1 VTKGKYIKD
10 GNSSARDSLRH
21 ALTNLALLLIDQGI
35 TAAEMH
41 SLNAEAFVAAA
52 VQRSR
57 LKNGRVNQSRVAIMT
72 GLTRTEIRKKLEAQ
86 TLETPRIY
94 GAQRIMDGW
103 RRDPEFCDSSGA
115 PLDLKLSGDYGS
127 FESLARRYS
136 GDIPARATLEELRR
150 LKAIVVKKTLIHLRP
165 ESESANR
172 RRQRALT
179 EIATQLAEL
188 LETLGYPEIKA
199 PEVIL
204 ADSTTV
210 KVFDHSLLQVLK
222 KRAEQSARV
231 MLSGVDTSMRSVARR
246 GAKTSSKPKGSI
258 RVSVSVIQYT
268 DDNAS

>member
-1 VTKGKYIKD
+1 MTKGNHIKD

-52 VQRSR
+52 MQRSR

-86 TLETPRIY
+86 SFAEPRIY
-94 GAQRIMDGW
+94 GAQRVMDGW
-103 RRDPEFCDSSGA
+103 RRDAEFCDPSGA
-115 PLDLKLSGDYGS
+115 PLDLKPTGDYGS

-136 GDIPARATLEELRR
+136 GDIPARATLEEMRR
-150 LKAIVVKKTLIHLRP
+150 LKVVVLRKTLIHLRP

-172 RRQRALT
+172 RRQRAIT
-179 EIATQLAEL
+179 GIATQMTEL
-188 LETLGYPEIKA
+188 LETIGYPEIRA
-199 PEVIL
+199 PDVVL
-204 ADSTTV
+204 TDSATIE
-210 KVFDHSLLQVLK
+210 VFDNSLLQVLK

-231 MLSGVDTSMRSVARR
+231 MLSGIDTSMRSVARR
-246 GAKTSSKPKGSI
+246 GLKANAKSKGSI
-258 RVSVSVIQYT
+258 RVSVSVIQYS
-268 DDNAS
+268 DDKAD

>member
-1 VTKGKYIKD
+1 
-10 GNSSARDSLRH
+10 
-21 ALTNLALLLIDQGI
+21 
-35 TAAEMH
+35 MH

-222 KRAEQSARV
+222 KRAEQSARI

>member
-1 VTKGKYIKD
+1 
-10 GNSSARDSLRH
+10 
-21 ALTNLALLLIDQGI
+21 
-35 TAAEMH
+35 
-41 SLNAEAFVAAA
+41 
-52 VQRSR
+52 
-57 LKNGRVNQSRVAIMT
+57 
-72 GLTRTEIRKKLEAQ
+72 
-86 TLETPRIY
+86 
-94 GAQRIMDGW
+94 MDGW

>member
-1 VTKGKYIKD
+1 VTKGKQIKD
-10 GNSSARDSLRH
+10 GNSSARDALRH

-41 SLNAEAFVAAA
+41 SLNADAFVAAA
-52 VQRSR
+52 TQRSR

-86 TLETPRIY
+86 TIEAPRIY
-94 GAQRIMDGW
+94 GAQRVMDGW
-103 RRDPEFCDSSGA
+103 RHDPEFCDSSGSTM
-115 PLDLKLSGDYGS
+115 DLKLSGDYGS

-150 LKAIVVKKTLIHLRP
+150 LKAIVIKKALIHLRP

-172 RRQRALT
+172 RRQKALT
-179 EIATQLAEL
+179 DIAAQLSQL
-188 LETLGYPEIKA
+188 LEALGYPAITA
-199 PEVIL
+199 PDVVL

-222 KRAEQSARV
+222 KRAEQSARA
-231 MLSGVDTSMRSVARR
+231 MLSGIDTSMRSVARR
-246 GAKTSSKPKGSI
+246 GAKTTSKPKGSI
-258 RVSVSVIQYT
+258 RVSVSVIQYS